1 VTLPE
6 FALTG
11 ELASAVDVAV
21 LVPPAVYCIKELV
34 ELVDSVTFLEVPVL
48 VMKAA
53 VFDDLPE
60 LYGAE
65 LTGVTIDATGV
76 VCVNW
81 PAVVDAEFAGV
92 EAMLPEALLVE
103 ASWIVIV
110 ILDAVGVVT
119 GQMVVYSEMVSVVKE
134 PILAGQSVTVA
145 AQEVIV

>member
-1 VTLPE
+1 VILPE

-34 ELVDSVTFLEVPVL
+34 GLVDSVTFLEVPVL
-48 VMKAA
+48 VMKAV

-65 LTGVTIDATGV
+65 LTGVTIDATGD

-103 ASWIVIV
+103 ASWTMIV
-110 ILDAVGVVT
+110 ILDAVDVIT
-119 GQMVVYSEMVSVVKE
+119 G
-134 PILAGQSVTVA
+134 
-145 AQEVIV
+145 

>member
-11 ELASAVDVAV
+11 ELASAV
-21 LVPPAVYCIKELV
+21 AVYCIKELV

-76 VCVNW
+76 VCVN
-81 PAVVDAEFAGV
+81 
-92 EAMLPEALLVE
+92 
-103 ASWIVIV
+103 
-110 ILDAVGVVT
+110 
-119 GQMVVYSEMVSVVKE
+119 
-134 PILAGQSVTVA
+134 
-145 AQEVIV
+145 